1 MNPILLYGGQ
11 LQDKIGYEKSPLM
24 VTGEIIGSCV
34 VYKNLKWNF
43 IVIFYKLFVKGHYNL
58 FLNRDAKNKFGYG
71 YSHIAGADR

>member
-11 LQDKIGYEKSPLM
+11 FQDKIGYEKSPLM

-43 IVIFYKLFVKGHYNL
+43 IVIFYKLFVKGH
-58 FLNRDAKNKFGYG
+58 
-71 YSHIAGADR
+71 